1 MPHKNMVIFFIV
13 FFFLVLSQTSD
24 VFATSLIVHTDKTQ
38 YEYGDHLTIIFKAS
52 EIKDKSLSFQIRD
65 NEGKSS
71 PSPLVEIHQ
80 LKTEITAPVP
90 FYSNI
95 WKPGTYYI
103 DASYAGS
110 SSTASFSIID
120 SGKIAIPYW
129 VKDIIGS
136 WSEGQYA
143 DKDCARQIKY
153 LVDENII
160 SIPELKN
167 QPEHADAKIPSW
179 VKNNAKW
186 WIANQITDTDFALG
200 IQYLL
205 KTGIIVV

>member
-1 MPHKNMVIFFIV
+1 MHKNIGVFFMV
-13 FFFLVLSQTSD
+13 FFFLVLSQISGA
-24 VFATSLIVHTDKTQ
+24 FATSLIVHTDKTR
-38 YEYGDHLTIIFKAS
+38 YEYGDHLTIIFEVS

-65 NEGKSS
+65 SDGKSS
-71 PSPLVEIHQ
+71 PAPPVEIHQ

-90 FYSNI
+90 FYSNV

-103 DASYAGS
+103 DASYARS
-110 SSTASFSIID
+110 SSTTSFSIID

-136 WSEGQYA
+136 WSEGKYA

-167 QPEHADAKIPSW
+167 QPEHTDVKIPAW
-179 VKNNAKW
+179 IKNNAKW
-186 WIANQITDTDFALG
+186 WIADQITDSDFALG